1 MSPKNN
7 TKVLING
14 NVYTLSGDESEE
26 YIQRVALYINNK
38 MDEIKH
44 SDNGQLLNTRLLNVL
59 LAINIADELFKER
72 DLNNIMKDQSRDQ
85 EQVINNLK
93 EQIFKFDQEKSGLVS
108 KITLLENEI
117 KTHKKELDEYIRI
130 FEENN

>member
-1 MSPKNN
+1 M
-7 TKVLING
+7 ING

-72 DLNNIMKDQSRDQ
+72 DLNNLMKNQSIDQD
-85 EQVINNLK
+85 QVISNLK
-93 EQIFKFDQEKSGLVS
+93 EQIFKLDQEKNGLVS
-108 KITLLENEI
+108 KITLLENDI

>member
-72 DLNNIMKDQSRDQ
+72 DLNNLMKDQSRDKD
-85 EQVINNLK
+85 QVIANLK
-93 EQIFKFDQEKSGLVS
+93 EQIFKLDQEKSGLVS
-108 KITLLENEI
+108 KITLLENEV

>member
-72 DLNNIMKDQSRDQ
+72 DLNNLMKDQCRDKD
-85 EQVINNLK
+85 QVITNLK
-93 EQIFKFDQEKSGLVS
+93 EQIFKLDQEKSGLVS
-108 KITLLENEI
+108 KITLLENEV